1 MSYENIDETEADV
14 LQNFSQT
21 AQSKAQDAL
30 VASKT
35 YVRENPVPVIVGAL
49 LLGAGIGYLLSQREK
64 EEKDTAQAARDLL
77 EIAYNEVAEKIPSL
91 KKRYAE
97 GQANLIDQA
106 QSLGSKLKWW

>member
-1 MSYENIDETEADV
+1 MSYENIEETGSDAI
-14 LQNFSQT
+14 QNFSSV
-21 AQSKAQDAL
+21 AQEKAQDAL
-30 VASKT
+30 EASKT
-35 YVRENPVPVIVGAL
+35 YVKENPVPVIVGAL

-64 EEKDTAQAARDLL
+64 EQKDTAQAARELL

-106 QSLGSKLKWW
+106 QNLSSKLKWW